1 MALLKPPKDL
11 FSMPALGRASTV
23 TPPRWSLIIAI
34 RGLVDRVPCA
44 EFTTAVVG
52 FENRLKTALLP
63 LDNSRQGD
71 RSKDGDA
78 ATGLQPVKC
87 LLDDRRLLQTME
99 SFAYGD
105 EVNRLCSNQ
114 RLLRP
119 PNAPIDISNSSA
131 RGLAAAHLNHLGFK
145 IDRVYMLEAVC
156 EVQCHASRPAGQVKK
171 NSRRR

>member
-1 MALLKPPKDL
+1 
-11 FSMPALGRASTV
+11 
-23 TPPRWSLIIAI
+23 
-34 RGLVDRVPCA
+34 
-44 EFTTAVVG
+44 
-52 FENRLKTALLP
+52 
-63 LDNSRQGD
+63 
-71 RSKDGDA
+71 
-78 ATGLQPVKC
+78 
-87 LLDDRRLLQTME
+87 ME

-145 IDRVYMLEAVC
+145 IDRVYMLEAAC